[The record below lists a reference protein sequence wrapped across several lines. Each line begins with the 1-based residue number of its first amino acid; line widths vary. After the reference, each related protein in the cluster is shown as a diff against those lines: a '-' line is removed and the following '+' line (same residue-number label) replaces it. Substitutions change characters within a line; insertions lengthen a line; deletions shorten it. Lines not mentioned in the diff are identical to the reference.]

1 MERRVSD
8 LANAVMVIQ
17 RHAEHKETKY
27 AGFGSFVKISI
38 FVINLDEFNGSYTEL
53 SSKSEYW

>member
-8 LANAVMVIQ
+8 LPNAVMVIQ

-27 AGFGSFVKISI
+27 AGSS